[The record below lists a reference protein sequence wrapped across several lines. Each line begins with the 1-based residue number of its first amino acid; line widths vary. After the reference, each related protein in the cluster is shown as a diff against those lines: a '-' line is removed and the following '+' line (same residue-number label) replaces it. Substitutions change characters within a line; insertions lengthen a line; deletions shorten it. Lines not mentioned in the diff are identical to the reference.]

1 MFCTGPTHE
10 LFRRSGLCVWY
21 LSFSPHDSHAAA
33 VVNLFAF
40 FETIDTHHNVQSWP
54 FFRMPA
60 SAGVNRFGWRAA

>member
-1 MFCTGPTHE
+1 
-10 LFRRSGLCVWY
+10 V
-21 LSFSPHDSHAAA
+21 FSPHDSHTAA

-40 FETIDTHHNVQSWP
+40 FETIDTCHNVQSWS